1 MKHLLLIGLLSG
13 SLCIAANHRNSDP
26 RLVGFNGQVQGK
38 VVEGQKKNAFM
49 FKVSQIV
56 RIWKNN
62 EARDPK
68 LLVGMTVPVAPSW
81 RKGENGRW
89 QPVEHHL
96 RFIKS
101 VRIGESLTLEL
112 KHAEHEF
119 FAILE
124 LSAEQRARGGAG
136 EEPAER
142 KEHREREEPA
152 HADDEQSKDAEIR
165 ALRHELERLR
175 AENHELRKR

>member
-1 MKHLLLIGLLSG
+1 MKHLLLLGLLSG
-13 SLCIAANHRNSDP
+13 SLCMAADHRNIDQ
-26 RLVGFNGQVQGK
+26 RLVGFSGQVQGK
-38 VVEGQKKNAFM
+38 VVEGQKKNALM
-49 FKVSQIV
+49 FKVSRVV
-56 RIWKNN
+56 RTWKNN

-89 QPVEHHL
+89 QPAEQHL

-124 LSAEQRARGGAG
+124 LSAEQRTRAGAG
-136 EEPAER
+136 EQ
-142 KEHREREEPA
+142 HREPKERGESEHVDREGG
-152 HADDEQSKDAEIR
+152 EQSKDAEIR
-165 ALRHELERLR
+165 SLRRELEHLR